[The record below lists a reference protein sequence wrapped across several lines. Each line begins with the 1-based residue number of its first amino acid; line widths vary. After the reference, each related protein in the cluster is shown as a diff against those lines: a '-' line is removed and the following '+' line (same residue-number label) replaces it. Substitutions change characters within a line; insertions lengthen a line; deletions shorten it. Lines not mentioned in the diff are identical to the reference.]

1 MSSDRIIKIGMFGEG
16 RVGKTSLLRKY
27 LDKDFNPREPSNTGP
42 RMKPIYFKREQK
54 VYEIQLYDTAGQETY
69 RELTK
74 QYITGL
80 NGIILVF
87 DLTGMETFGKVKDWF
102 DSIKENTDVEKTV
115 ICLVGNK
122 LDLKEKKV
130 VNSEEAK
137 KKGESFGMTYMETSA
152 FTGEKVD
159 ELYNFVID
167 NCIKNGFY
175 IEREDRVELNK
186 PKNKSKRCC

>member
-27 LDKDFNPREPSNTGP
+27 LDKDFNPREPSNIAP
-42 RMKPIYFKREQK
+42 SMKPIYFKREQK

-137 KKGESFGMTYMETSA
+137 KKGESFGKTYMDISA
-152 FTGEKVD
+152 YTREK
-159 ELYNFVID
+159 E
-167 NCIKNGFY
+167 
-175 IEREDRVELNK
+175 EE
-186 PKNKSKRCC
+186 

>member
-1 MSSDRIIKIGMFGEG
+1 MSSDRIIKIGMFGET

-27 LDKDFNPREPSNTGP
+27 LDKDFKPGEPSTIAP
-42 RMKPIYFKREQK
+42 SMKPIYFKREQK
-54 VYEIQLYDTAGQETY
+54 VYEIQFYDTRGQETH

-87 DLTGMETFGKVKDWF
+87 DLTGMETFGKVKNWF

-137 KKGESFGMTYMETSA
+137 KIGESFGMTYMETSA

-167 NCIKNGFY
+167 NCIKNRFY

>member
-16 RVGKTSLLRKY
+16 RVGKTSLLRRY
-27 LDKDFNPREPSNTGP
+27 LDKDFKPREPSTIVP
-42 RMKPIYFKREQK
+42 SMKPIYFKREQK

-137 KKGESFGMTYMETSA
+137 KIGESFGMTYMETSA

-175 IEREDRVELNK
+175 IEREDRVELDK

>member
-27 LDKDFNPREPSNTGP
+27 LDKDFNPREPSNIAP
-42 RMKPIYFKREQK
+42 SMKPIYFKREQK

-87 DLTGMETFGKVKDWF
+87 DLTVMETFGKVKDWF

-137 KKGESFGMTYMETSA
+137 KIGESFGMTYMETSA

-175 IEREDRVELNK
+175 IETEDRVELDK

>member
-27 LDKDFNPREPSNTGP
+27 LDKDFNPREPSNIAP
-42 RMKPIYFKREQK
+42 SMKPIYFKREQK

-137 KKGESFGMTYMETSA
+137 KK
-152 FTGEKVD
+152 
-159 ELYNFVID
+159 
-167 NCIKNGFY
+167 
-175 IEREDRVELNK
+175 RE
-186 PKNKSKRCC
+186 

>member
-16 RVGKTSLLRKY
+16 RVGKTSLLRRY
-27 LDKDFNPREPSNTGP
+27 LDKDFKPREPSTIVP
-42 RMKPIYFKREQK
+42 SMKPIYFKREQK
-54 VYEIQLYDTAGQETY
+54 VYEIQLYDTAGQETH
-69 RELTK
+69 RVLTK

-137 KKGESFGMTYMETSA
+137 KIGESFGMTYMETSA

-175 IEREDRVELNK
+175 IETEDRVELDK
-186 PKNKSKRCC
+186 PKDKSKRCC